1 MRLLKSPLLAA
12 ALLAVLIAI
21 VALAQKPVR
30 PLAKPTPQDGRM
42 HLWSKVGSFTLEGTG
57 HVEMTFTGTLLL
69 NNFKGQA
76 NVTGAV
82 RKEFEGMGRRAWFGT
97 GKAVLDGNFRRI
109 LWFGKNVDCVWTG
122 KGNAMVYGEYDQKQ
136 ETGFVQV
143 DKVPT
148 WPWLTTGRQFF
159 VPATDTPGYQE
170 MKKNQGKPA
179 PGNGSPK
186 PLKVG

>member
-1 MRLLKSPLLAA
+1 MRLSKSALCAIAA
-12 ALLAVLIAI
+12 TALFIGF
-21 VALAQKPVR
+21 VALAQKPAAA
-30 PLAKPTPQDGRM
+30 PSKPAASSGRM
-42 HLWSKVGSFTLEGTG
+42 HLWSKVGSFTLEGQG

-97 GKAVLDGNFRRI
+97 GKAVLDGNFRRV

-143 DKVPT
+143 DKEPS

-170 MKKNQGKPA
+170 MKKSQGTPA
-179 PGNGSPK
+179 TGSPK
-186 PLKVG
+186 PMKGG

>member
-1 MRLLKSPLLAA
+1 
-12 ALLAVLIAI
+12 
-21 VALAQKPVR
+21 
-30 PLAKPTPQDGRM
+30 M

-76 NVTGAV
+76 SVTGGV

-97 GKAVLDGNFRRI
+97 GKAVLDGNFRRV

-143 DKVPT
+143 DKEPT

-170 MKKNQGKPA
+170 MKKNQGKSA